1 MKLRVWISTAICMAA
16 LHVSAFAVDKGSQP
30 GSIIGGE
37 ISGFLKKDRSPYLV
51 QETLVVPEGKALVV
65 EAGTEIFFNE
75 GTGIDVRGGSLA
87 VMGEHYNQVVMTSAE
102 GDKPWNGIAVTGA
115 KRSEMQGV
123 SIENATF
130 GVAVESGTLEI
141 RDGIVRNASRAAVY
155 VRNGAV
161 SMQWS
166 QIEDC
171 PNIGV
176 WATASAVVD
185 IDATSLSNNRIALV
199 AGEGSTVNL
208 KRAHLDVNEVAI
220 LDFGEN
226 NLKQRSSVIDG
237 NEIGV
242 VSNDIPPEDIRQS
255 LEKNKTM
262 FSRNSGYYQNTL
274 GEEPVNPYADAV
286 KYAMGYNEPP
296 MDSSW
301 TVSGSVGIELG
312 YHKVL
317 TRHNSTGEAYVS
329 DKDTVLPGERFINYF
344 QVPGFFTNWNA
355 NLSMKSPSGALLEF
369 TVDASSDSW
378 DNLKLYQLQASYTD
392 DMQRLILGDFFT
404 NGGELYLAG
413 VNAFGG
419 MYDLSL
425 FKNSANDPMF
435 VGSVFAGEM
444 NAPKLVGNRNYD
456 VYQDYIDDG
465 EAEAQRM
472 VVGGKVRWNMHRR
485 FNGTLGFVASKD
497 YLEDPFLRDG
507 GLPETNTSS
516 PLISS
521 RTFFADGNWLF
532 YPGDVKLNGQIAVGG
547 ADTVNA
553 AKIRAVNQVFSDAGL
568 DPSNFAL
575 LNKLMGNENQVN
587 SLTTSQLESIFGENS
602 MKTPSEMRAE
612 LKKLLAKASK
622 VAKQTYVNDSR
633 PTGGEFW
640 GHEHWAFA
648 GSYQWSNSTTF
659 IEGFLRFVG
668 SEYYSAG
675 SEDLLQNTRM
685 IGGNLKHQVYDF
697 WNLGFGY
704 TMNIEN
710 AAGEGDDYNIFGMGE
725 GSRWG
730 FFTGADDDWLKDH
743 EQDPVRTVYI
753 HDGYL
758 KNDFELNELVGL
770 TFKYA
775 FNYRTRSTPQRLYA
789 NYSATSGVYDDPWFS
804 PRSGRPTLKVF
815 NGKDSLE
822 IDSISAAM
830 YYELADEDY
839 LATQFE
845 EKLMKHTLEL
855 GFAFR
860 LPKNVLKVGAALV
873 AFMDM
878 SEFKQ
883 DQLLIPFNFRNE
895 TYGAL
900 GYYFHGSDYLEQRY
914 PMSLT
919 TTLDGLKNTLSLM
932 PRYKIYNRN
941 EMREFEWSFG
951 DNMEIELS
959 PEFMELTLSGG
970 LRQNFLSYEIDDTD
984 YDEMELDL
992 DASAKLRIHHSRS
1005 LYSDWTLGS
1014 IFNYRPDN
1022 KADQYKDFYI
1032 IAALNYDF

>member
-1 MKLRVWISTAICMAA
+1 MKLRVWMSTAIIMAA
-16 LHVSAFAVDKGSQP
+16 LHVSAFAVDKGSLQ
-30 GSIIGGE
+30 GSVIGGE
-37 ISGFLKKDRSPYLV
+37 INGFLKKDKSPYLV

-87 VMGEHYNQVVMTSAE
+87 VMGEHHNPVVMTSAE
-102 GDKPWNGIAVTGA
+102 GGKYWNGVAITGA
-115 KRSEMQGV
+115 KRSEMQGTN
-123 SIENATF
+123 IENATF
-130 GVAVESGTLEI
+130 GIAVESGTLEV
-141 RDGIVRNASRAAVY
+141 RDGIIRNAARAAVY

-166 QIEDC
+166 QVEDC
-171 PNIGV
+171 PHAGV
-176 WATASAVVD
+176 WASSKAVVD
-185 IDATSLSNNRIALV
+185 IDATSLSNNQVAVV
-199 AGEGSTVNL
+199 AGEGSVVNL
-208 KRAHLDVNEVAI
+208 KRAHLDVNEVAV
-220 LDFGEN
+220 LDFGN
-226 NLKQRSSVIDG
+226 NLLKQRGSMIDG
-237 NEIGV
+237 NEIGI
-242 VSNDIPPEDIRQS
+242 VSNDIPPEEMRQA
-255 LEKNKTM
+255 LEKNKTL
-262 FSRNSGYYQNTL
+262 FSRNTADYKNVL
-274 GEEPVNPYADAV
+274 GDEPVNPYADAV
-286 KYAMGYNEPP
+286 KYAGAHS
-296 MDSSW
+296 DSPTDSVW
-301 TVSGSVGIELG
+301 SVSGSVGIELG

-329 DKDTVLPGERFINYF
+329 DKDTVQPGERYINYF

-355 NLSMKSPSGALLEF
+355 NLTMKAPSGAVLEF
-369 TVDASSDSW
+369 LVDASSDSW

-392 DMQRLILGDFFT
+392 EMQRLILGDFYA
-404 NGGELYLAG
+404 NAGEIYMSG
-413 VNAFGG
+413 INAFGA

-435 VGSVFAGEM
+435 VGSAFAGEM
-444 NAPKLVGNRNYD
+444 NAPKLEGKRNYD
-456 VYQDYIDDG
+456 VYKDYIDDG

-472 VVGGKVRWNMHRR
+472 VAGGKIRWNMHRR

-497 YLEDPFLRDG
+497 YMEDPFFRDG
-507 GLPETNTSS
+507 GLAETNTAN
-516 PLISS
+516 PLVSS
-521 RTFFADGNWLF
+521 RTLFADGNWLF

-547 ADTVNA
+547 ADTSNA

-575 LNKLMGNENQVN
+575 LNKLMGNLNQVN
-587 SLTTSQLESIFGENS
+587 SLSTSQLESIFGENS

-612 LKKLLAKASK
+612 LKTLLKKASE
-622 VAKQTYVNDSR
+622 VAKRTYVADNT

-648 GSYQWSNSTTF
+648 GSYQWSNSKTF
-659 IEGFLRFVG
+659 VEGFLRFVG

-685 IGGNLKHQVYDF
+685 VGGNLKHKVYDF

-704 TMNIEN
+704 TMNVEN
-710 AAGEGDDYNIFGMGE
+710 AAGEGADYNIFGMGE
-725 GSRWG
+725 GTSWG
-730 FFTGADDDWLKDH
+730 LFTGADDDWLREH
-743 EQDPVRTVYI
+743 EQDPVRTLYI

-758 KNDFELNELVGL
+758 KNDFNLTEQVGL

-775 FNYRTRSTPQRLYA
+775 LNYRTRSTPQRLYA
-789 NYSATSGVYDDPWFS
+789 NYSAASGVYNDPWFK
-804 PRSGRPTLKVF
+804 PRSGRSTLTVF
-815 NGKDSLE
+815 DGTDSLE
-822 IDSISAAM
+822 IDSIHAAK
-830 YYELADEDY
+830 YYALSNEEY

-845 EKLMKHTLEL
+845 EKLMKHTLEV
-855 GFAFR
+855 GVSFK
-860 LPKNVLKVGAALV
+860 LPKNVLKLGAALV
-873 AFMDM
+873 GFVDM

-883 DQLLIPFNFRNE
+883 DGLLTQFNFKNE

-914 PMSLT
+914 PISLT
-919 TTLDGLKNTLSLM
+919 TTLDGLKNSLSLM

-941 EMREFEWSFG
+941 EMREFEWSLA
-951 DNMEIELS
+951 DNMEIDIS
-959 PEFMELTLSGG
+959 PEFLELTLSGG
-970 LRQNFLSYEIDDTD
+970 LRQNLLSYEINDDD
-984 YDEMELDL
+984 YDEMELDI
-992 DASAKLRIHHSRS
+992 DASAKLRIHLSQA
-1005 LYSDWTLGS
+1005 LYSDWTVGS